1 MYSIA
6 QTRLRM
12 CWSQPP
18 WRKLRRKNTPREA
31 LQNTPVDSRGLTM
44 CARRSAL
51 GRPAERAEPHR
62 SDTDRA
68 ILCSLET

>member
-1 MYSIA
+1 VLAAAAMA
-6 QTRLRM
+6 QAAA
-12 CWSQPP
+12 Q
-18 WRKLRRKNTPREA
+18 NTPREA
-31 LQNTPVDSRGLTM
+31 FQNTPVDSRGLTM

-51 GRPAERAEPHR
+51 GRPAERTEPHR